1 MFMAISL
8 LGNHQMV
15 LFGLLCWSFRK
26 SSGMYLRHII
36 SMGMAIENTQVGMVF
51 LILPLLDIPP
61 KVRAVNLCNFLLS
74 HDGR

>member
-1 MFMAISL
+1 
-8 LGNHQMV
+8 
-15 LFGLLCWSFRK
+15 
-26 SSGMYLRHII
+26 MYLRHII